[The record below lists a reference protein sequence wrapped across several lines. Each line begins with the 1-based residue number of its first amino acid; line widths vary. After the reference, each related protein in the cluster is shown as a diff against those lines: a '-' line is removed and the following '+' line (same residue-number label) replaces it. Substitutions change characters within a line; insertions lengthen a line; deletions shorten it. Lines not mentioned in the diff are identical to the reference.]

1 MRALLAV
8 GSVWL
13 MLLPQ
18 AAAPRSAGDQSAD
31 VRSVVERYLSAREE
45 RDAQALAD
53 LFTPDA
59 DQLVSSGE
67 WRRGRDEI
75 VKGTLAS
82 SDRTGGSRTIA
93 IQTVRFPTPDT
104 AVADGRYELNSAQEH
119 RVMWTSF
126 VMVHQDRWRISA
138 IRNMLPAAPAK

>member
-53 LFTPDA
+53 CSPRTPI
-59 DQLVSSGE
+59 SSS
-67 WRRGRDEI
+67 RQ
-75 VKGTLAS
+75 AS
-82 SDRTGGSRTIA
+82 GAGGATR
-93 IQTVRFPTPDT
+93 
-104 AVADGRYELNSAQEH
+104 L
-119 RVMWTSF
+119 
-126 VMVHQDRWRISA
+126 
-138 IRNMLPAAPAK
+138 